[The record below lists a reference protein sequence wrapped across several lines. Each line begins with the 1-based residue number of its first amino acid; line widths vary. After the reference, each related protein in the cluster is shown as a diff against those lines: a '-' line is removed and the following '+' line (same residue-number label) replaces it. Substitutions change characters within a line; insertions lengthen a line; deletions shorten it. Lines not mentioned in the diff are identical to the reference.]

1 MLLCGAAACND
12 DDSNIDEQTEDAG
25 SDNGAAGSAAGRG
38 GSSSTAGRG
47 GSGGAAGATAGR
59 GGAGG
64 SAGSTAAG
72 AGGGGTGGSA
82 GAVAGAGGAAGSA
95 AGAGGSTSDE
105 PKNIVE
111 TAVAAGSF
119 TKLAEALT
127 KAGLVE
133 ALSGAGPFTVFAP
146 TDAAFAAFE
155 TANPGVLAG
164 LSAEALGDVLKYH
177 VVSAEVKAADLESGQ
192 LAETLQGARVAVT
205 IDGSAVKI
213 NDANVTMADVDA
225 SNGVIH
231 VIDKVLLPPKDII
244 DTAIAAGSFTQLA
257 AALTAAG
264 LVDDLKGDGPFT
276 VFAPTDAAF
285 AKLSAAPT
293 GDALET
299 VLKYHVLSGVAGP
312 LDLKDKGVV
321 TTLAGSPAL
330 IELTGGAKIA
340 GANITTTNIVA
351 SNGVIHVIDTV
362 IVPPENDIVETA
374 LAAGSFTSLAAAL
387 TAADLVDALQ
397 GDGPFTVFAPTD
409 AAFEALGTAPTGDAL
424 RNVLQYHV
432 VMGAVGAG
440 DLEAGMVPTLLANEQ
455 LTIDL
460 SSGVKVNDATVSMA
474 NIVTKNGVIHV
485 VDKVLVP
492 N

>member
-1 MLLCGAAACND
+1 MRRYQILGIAVLLCGAAACND

-111 TAVAAGSF
+111 T
-119 TKLAEALT
+119 
-127 KAGLVE
+127 AGLVE

-264 LVDDLKGDGPFT
+264 LVDDLKGEGPFT